1 MAENTL
7 RTNRAKSA
15 NDMTALHNSVKI
27 LDNKIAGMRI
37 DNADI
42 LSSTAYST
50 VLSNIARFRTSGG
63 QLSDEL
69 GKTDVPAWS
78 YFKIFFYFDN
88 QRNDGPNC
96 NFLSLD
102 YDRTLINRP
111 WNPDVENYTE
121 YFDDAGNQISQ
132 EEYEEHL
139 DNIIDDLTNETGSW
153 DWGHVHMRNDYN
165 TVTKTREKKLEENY
179 IPVNSAYN
187 YLLINQDYER
197 AEKLEKFITL
207 LSNISV
213 FSPWYFSEVTG
224 IGDALERKYFEE
236 EAFKI
241 EDARKKISIKCLPD
255 AFDNR
260 IGALLDLYRDVTR
273 SQIWKKEIIPANL
286 RKFDMGIFIFSNP
299 IANFYGTL
307 SPDKKSA
314 DYGRMLKN
322 EEDKYKMNSK
332 YIEFRNCEI
341 SYNSSKTGFDALNNK
356 EGTQQEYTI
365 DIFFDDAYEMRYN
378 EFLQRTIGDWVEW
391 DMAKYSDSI
400 STTYQ
405 IDEDKTFVG
414 LTARKSSISM
424 PVEQEESSL
433 LKKNSVLA
441 QAAKKVVENN
451 INAVIAAG
459 TNAITST
466 AKKLAL
472 GNLFTIHPTGVIDTV
487 RSLSKGAFAGR
498 LSQSA
503 LNPIASG
510 NMSNL
515 VNTNGWNKKFSGYK
529 KTVTDAFSRIQ
540 TI

>member
-7 RTNRAKSA
+7 RTNRAKAA
-15 NDMTALHNSVKI
+15 NDATTLHNSVKI
-27 LDNKIAGMRI
+27 LDNKIARMRI
-37 DNADI
+37 GNADV
-42 LSSTAYST
+42 LSSTAYSA

-63 QLSDEL
+63 QLSDML

-88 QRNDGPNC
+88 QRNDGPSC

-111 WNPDVENYTE
+111 WDPDVEEYTE
-121 YFDDAGNQISQ
+121 YVDADGNPVSKEEFEAEQ
-132 EEYEEHL
+132 ESIKSDLINEY
-139 DNIIDDLTNETGSW
+139 GSW
-153 DWGHVHMRNDYN
+153 NPVRLQLRTNYKA
-165 TVTKTREKKLEENY
+165 VTKTREKAKAENY
-179 IPVNSAYN
+179 TPVNSAYN

-213 FSPWYFSEVTG
+213 FSPWYFSEITG
-224 IGDALERKYFEE
+224 VGDALERKYFEE

-241 EDARKKISIKCLPD
+241 DDTRKKISIKCLPD

-299 IANFYGTL
+299 VANFYGTL

-314 DYGRMLKN
+314 DYGKMLSDDDN
-322 EEDKYKMNSK
+322 KYKMNSK

-341 SYNSSKTGFDALNNK
+341 SYNSSKSGFDALNNK

-365 DIFFDDAYEMRYN
+365 DVFFDDAYEM
-378 EFLQRTIGDWVEW
+378 LQRTIGDWVEW
-391 DMAKYSDSI
+391 DMIKYNDAI
-400 STTYQ
+400 STKYQ
-405 IDEDKTFVG
+405 TDKDKTFAG
-414 LTARKSSISM
+414 LKARKDGISL

-433 LKKNSVLA
+433 LRKNSALA

-451 INAVIAAG
+451 INAVISTG

-472 GNLFTIHPTGVIDTV
+472 GNLFTIHPTGIIDTV
-487 RSLSKGAFAGR
+487 RSLGNGALAG
-498 LSQSA
+498 A
-503 LNPIASG
+503 LTQAAVRQWRISRSTNAS
-510 NMSNL
+510 S
-515 VNTNGWNKKFSGYK
+515 S
-529 KTVTDAFSRIQ
+529 
-540 TI
+540 